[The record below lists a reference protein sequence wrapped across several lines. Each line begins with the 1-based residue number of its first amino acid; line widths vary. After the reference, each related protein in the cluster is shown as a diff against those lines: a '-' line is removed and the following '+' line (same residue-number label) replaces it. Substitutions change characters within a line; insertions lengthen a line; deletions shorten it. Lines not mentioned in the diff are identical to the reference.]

1 MKWYMDRSSLI
12 DSLPEWTTMLHKYR
26 LGVFGEYSFADW
38 LTQTSLDCRS
48 VESSSMWIASSGCTP
63 FSLQVTFFLSL
74 HPLMPLVWST
84 IWVLEAKPLRQRAML
99 LETWQNS
106 TPFHQMWKTCG
117 LAVSM
122 HLRSQRR
129 HSTDF
134 SLWSRWWLATAY
146 SGMLQVWN
154 WTISLLFSPLILEW
168 RVSFGHRPCRWL
180 VGSIGWFEYADLP
193 QLQSVRLSDNAF
205 TYCHSVVF
213 ESRWNCEWIR

>member
-74 HPLMPLVWST
+74 HPLMPLIWNT